1 MSTYNGSHTSAHEK
15 AQKSP
20 HPRAGMSM
28 AGRQRGMGLLGLM
41 LIAIMVGFFV
51 MSAIR
56 ILPGY
61 FEYMSVRDIVERVA
75 GEYDRDR
82 DTFSDLRRKLADF
95 FNTNQI
101 KTLSP
106 RDIEISRQD
115 GDVIINANYEQ
126 RIPLVWR
133 IDAVVKYDDLVFVA
147 GETPSS

>member
-1 MSTYNGSHTSAHEK
+1 MNSQVTPGAGGRSRSGL
-15 AQKSP
+15 
-20 HPRAGMSM
+20 RA
-28 AGRQRGMGLLGLM
+28 AGRQRGMGLLGLL

-61 FEYMSVRDIVERVA
+61 LEYMSVRDIVERVA
-75 GEYDRDR
+75 GEYDRNG
-82 DTFSDLRRKLADF
+82 DTFADLRRKLADY

-101 KTLSP
+101 KTLDP
-106 RDIEISRQD
+106 RDIEISRD
-115 GDVIINANYEQ
+115 EGDVIINANYEQ

-133 IDAVVKYDDLVFVA
+133 IDAIVKYDDLVFVA